1 MYTSAL
7 NKRYFDRLK
16 KKWAHLGLFGWINAR
31 KVADSDGCGENFSI
45 VRYGFGRFL
54 MQKNTERSV
63 PVEGY
68 KTDGSVADGRPQL
81 AREENEK

>member
-1 MYTSAL
+1 M
-7 NKRYFDRLK
+7 
-16 KKWAHLGLFGWINAR
+16 
-31 KVADSDGCGENFSI
+31 ADSDGCGENFSI